1 MAPIVAATPWSEPG
15 HELLA
20 QFRVRALHTNNQ
32 VNPGQRASKRF
43 DPYWSH
49 LKGLY
54 GGLHFTLALLLLI
67 CVDEVPPPRSRP
79 TTVRHR
85 GTGGYHPRT
94 SIFCSSSFS
103 TLFRSSRAFCFFL

>member
-20 QFRVRALHTNNQ
+20 QFRVRTLHTNNQ

-43 DPYWSH
+43 RHFWSH

-54 GGLHFTLALLLLI
+54 GGLHFTLALLLYYLRRRSPGPPFPPDHRQAGERGAI
-67 CVDEVPPPRSRP
+67 TPCRLCV
-79 TTVRHR
+79 
-85 GTGGYHPRT
+85 
-94 SIFCSSSFS
+94 
-103 TLFRSSRAFCFFL
+103 L